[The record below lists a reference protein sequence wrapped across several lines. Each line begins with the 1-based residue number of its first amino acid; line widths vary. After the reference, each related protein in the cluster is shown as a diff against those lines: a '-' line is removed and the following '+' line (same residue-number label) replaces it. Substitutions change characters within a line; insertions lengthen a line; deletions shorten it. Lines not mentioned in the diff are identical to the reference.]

1 VPKTGGRG
9 EVFCS
14 AEPPQGFRFISSSSD
29 SRKVYAVFLK
39 QDIIALLMFLCLNVL
54 MFSKQFIL
62 TWTAFLSFNYAK
74 NRSARCQKPE
84 AVCQKPEGIMPK
96 TGGRVPKTGRYY
108 AKNRE

>member
-1 VPKTGGRG
+1 
-9 EVFCS
+9 
-14 AEPPQGFRFISSSSD
+14 
-29 SRKVYAVFLK
+29 
-39 QDIIALLMFLCLNVL
+39 MFLCLNVL

-96 TGGRVPKTGRYY
+96 TGNDASKFSTAPPAGIARNMLVLRESVARGRGDAWALHFRKP
-108 AKNRE
+108 